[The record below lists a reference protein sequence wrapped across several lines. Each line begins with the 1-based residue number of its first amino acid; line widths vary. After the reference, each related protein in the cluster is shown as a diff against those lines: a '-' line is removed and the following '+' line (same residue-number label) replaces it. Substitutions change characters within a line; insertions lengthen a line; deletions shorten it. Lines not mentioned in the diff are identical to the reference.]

1 MKPQDILLLLKLVSI
16 QTPERDDWTDP
27 ALIARHSVRALAES
41 TGISKSEVA
50 LSLQRSFANGLA
62 RRDVRTD
69 IPLPIRPALMEF
81 LTHGLRYVYPATPG
95 PLTRG
100 MITGGAAVPG
110 LARLTAGEALAPV
123 WPDPAGRGGGPAV
136 PPLFWTAPDAA
147 RADARLYALLAAVD
161 GVRLGEPNAVA
172 RLATVMA
179 G

>member
-27 ALIARHSVRALAES
+27 TLIALHSVRALSQA

-50 LSLQRSFANGLA
+50 LSLQRSLANGLA

-69 IPLPIRPALMEF
+69 IPLAVRPALIEF
-81 LTHGLRYVYPATPG
+81 LTHGLRYVYPAAPG
-95 PLTRG
+95 SLTRG

-110 LARLTAGEALAPV
+110 PARLTTGDALAPV

-136 PPLFWTAPDAA
+136 TPLFWSAPEAA

-161 GVRLGEPNAVA
+161 GVRLGEPDAANRLVA
-172 RLATVMA
+172 VMA

>member
-1 MKPQDILLLLKLVSI
+1 MKPQDILLLLKLVSL

-27 ALIARHSVRALAES
+27 ALIALHSVRALAQA

-50 LSLQRSFANGLA
+50 LALQRSFANGLA

-69 IPLPIRPALMEF
+69 IPLAVRPALIEF
-81 LTHGLRYVYPATPG
+81 LTHGVRYVYPAAPG

-100 MITGGAAVPG
+100 IITGGAAVPG
-110 LARLTAGEALAPV
+110 PARLTAGAALAPV

-136 PPLFWTAPDAA
+136 APLFWSAPEAA

-161 GVRLGEPNAVA
+161 GVRLGEPDAVK
-172 RLATVMA
+172 RLAAVMA